1 MTNNIKVHPAV
12 DYAERVISG
21 ETRAPKYVKKQ
32 CQDFLNT
39 WHGLNPKYEINTKLL
54 NKIYKLLKC
63 LKMAKGPK
71 AGESIYKALAGY
83 QWLMITAI
91 ICTVHRADKHKRR
104 YETALLEIARK
115 NGKTFVVAV
124 LFLILFYLEPQY
136 SRFFSVAPDGALAKE
151 IKQALEPL
159 IRTNYDVFEKD
170 EFKLLRDSITHNPTR
185 SVYVPLNYST
195 NRLDGKEPNIFI
207 ADEVGALPTSYAV
220 EAMRSG
226 QLLVKNKLGCII
238 STKYPSAN
246 NPFEDEVSYAKQVLD
261 GLVEDETIFALL
273 YEPDNVQ
280 GWETDLDIIRDANPL
295 ALEIEAVFEDLVKK
309 RNKAVLRESL
319 RENFLTKHCNI
330 IYQGLGTE
338 SFVAIEDVQA
348 CKVESID
355 WQGRDV
361 YIGVDLAMTNDNCAV
376 AMSSYDDNGHILA
389 DVIAFIPEGRID
401 EKNAYEKI
409 DYRQFINALK
419 CIACGDMTV
428 DYGVIEEFVFNIEE
442 KYGCNVNKIGYDR
455 FNALSSAQKWEQK
468 YTTVQI
474 RQHSDT
480 LHPPTKLLY
489 EKIVNHE
496 FQYEENKLLEIN
508 FENARCTFDTNLNR
522 YVNKKKSS
530 GKVDMVV
537 ALINAIYLLQQ
548 DTIFEDWSV
557 QM

>member
-1 MTNNIKVHPAV
+1 MTSSPKQHPAV

-71 AGESIYKALAGY
+71 AGESIYRALAGY
-83 QWLMITAI
+83 QWLLITAT

-104 YETALLEIARK
+104 YETLLLEIARK

-170 EFKLLRDSITHNPTR
+170 EFKLLRDSITHNPTK

-195 NRLDGKEPNIFI
+195 NRLDGKEPNVFI

-238 STKYPSAN
+238 STKYPSTQ

-295 ALEIEAVFEDLVKK
+295 ALEIEAVFKDLVRK
-309 RNKAVLRESL
+309 RDKAVLRESL

-330 IYQGLGTE
+330 IYQGIGTE
-338 SFVAIEDVQA
+338 SFVSIEDVQA
-348 CKVESID
+348 CKVDSID
-355 WQGRDV
+355 WEGREV
-361 YIGVDLAMTNDNCAV
+361 YIGVDLAMTNDNCSV
-376 AMSSYDDNGHILA
+376 AMSTYDDNGHILA

-428 DYGVIEEFVFNIEE
+428 DYGVIEDFVMHIED
-442 KYGCNVNKIGYDR
+442 KYGVTIAQIGYDR
-455 FNALSSAQKWEQK
+455 FNALSSAQKWDNK
-468 YTTVQI
+468 YQTVQI

-496 FQYEENKLLEIN
+496 FQYEENRLLEIN

-522 YVNKKKSS
+522 YVNKKKSN

-537 ALINAIYLLQQ
+537 ALINSIYLLQQ
-548 DTIFEDWSV
+548 SIIFEDWAV